1 MRSWQ
6 YSDLDVDRAN
16 RFTITSVD
24 SRLTG
29 DNTVTNGALFKF
41 IQRALNVVG
50 APLRIVASGNPSLA
64 TGGSGD
70 LLAGFIGAFLAGGLD
85 PLDAAA
91 LGAQVLGRSAELA
104 STEKTAR
111 ATRPGDVATAAVDYW
126 KLLADLPAPEPPIL
140 AELAAP
146 RLV

>member
-50 APLRIVASGNPSLA
+50 APLRIVARGQGRNRC
-64 TGGSGD
+64 
-70 LLAGFIGAFLAGGLD
+70 
-85 PLDAAA
+85 
-91 LGAQVLGRSAELA
+91 VLGRAYGCLA
-104 STEKTAR
+104 
-111 ATRPGDVATAAVDYW
+111 
-126 KLLADLPAPEPPIL
+126 LLLVG
-140 AELAAP
+140 
-146 RLV
+146 RLVGR